1 MESVEKDALI
11 SKLMEWRIKAGD
23 EAARANR
30 NGDNE
35 LYQFDKGFV
44 AALEIVV
51 KELEDK

>member
-11 SKLMEWRIKAGD
+11 SKLMEWRIQAGD
-23 EAARANR
+23 EAAKANR

-35 LYQFDKGFV
+35 LYQFNKGV
-44 AALEIVV
+44 IATLEAIV

>member
-1 MESVEKDALI
+1 MESVEKDVLI
-11 SKLMEWRIKAGD
+11 SKLMAWRIQAGD

-35 LYQFDKGFV
+35 LYQFNKGFV
-44 AALEIVV
+44 AALEAVV